1 MAKLIEENKPYNPKE
16 VESKIYEFWEDKNL
30 FNAKI
35 PPEKEVFSMVMPPPN
50 ITGALHLG
58 HALDLTLSDVI
69 VRFNHLI
76 GKDVLWVPGID
87 QAGIAT
93 QNVVE
98 KELAKKGT
106 SRQSLGRENFIDEV
120 WNWKKNYGER
130 IINQIKLLGVATDW
144 SKLRFT
150 KDEKYETAVRVAFV
164 HYYKK
169 GFIYKGKRIVNYCP
183 RCETAISDIEVDY
196 IPEKGELYYIKYF
209 LEDLKEFIIVAT
221 TRPETLL
228 GDTAVA
234 VNPEDERYKH
244 LIGKFAILP
253 IIGRKIP
260 IIADEA
266 VDPSFGTG
274 LVKVTP
280 AHDPTD
286 FEIGKRHGLEEISI
300 LEKGK
305 YLNEN
310 ALNFKGLN
318 VEQARTAIIDELKK
332 ENLLDHIEPYDHS
345 VGICERCG
353 SKIEPII
360 SDQWFLKTKE
370 LSEKAIKRVETGEV
384 KFKPERWKK
393 IFLDWMVNIQDWC
406 ISRQI
411 WWGIQI
417 PVWYCSDCGELI
429 VSVETPK
436 KCNKCG
442 SDNITQDSDVLDTW
456 FGSALWPFACMG
468 WPDDTLM
475 LKYYYPT
482 SLLITGFDII
492 FFWVA
497 RMIFSA
503 IEFTGNVPF
512 KEVLLHGLIR
522 DKYGKKMSKSLNNVI
537 DPTEIIKTYGAD
549 ALRFS
554 LIISSSFGGQDVN
567 FDIQKV
573 ISSRNFINKVW
584 NAGRFVLSSLSNS
597 DEVDNSTLSIWDKW
611 ILNRLNIT
619 ANKVKDDIVGYKINE
634 GGLSIY
640 NFFWDDF
647 CDWYIEESKIN
658 LNKFVLKKVFEA
670 SLIILHPFMPF
681 VTEELWQ
688 TFRGDSD
695 SILNSNFP
703 LDIEGSSLI
712 DEVSLKEVELLKE
725 VIKSIRN
732 LKNEFSLLV
741 NKDAELFFT
750 SEKEENKEIIDK
762 NTDTILRLAKIKSF
776 IFSDSPPNNSVT
788 SNVQDL
794 NIYLPIQEISNV
806 KKEVEIKQ
814 KKLEKS
820 EAELKRL
827 KDRFESNDFKSN
839 APSEVILETKER
851 ILVIEKEIEQLK
863 SRLKELSNI
872 F

>member
-1 MAKLIEENKPYNPKE
+1 M
-16 VESKIYEFWEDKNL
+16 
-30 FNAKI
+30 
-35 PPEKEVFSMVMPPPN
+35 
-50 ITGALHLG
+50 TR
-58 HALDLTLSDVI
+58 LTL
-69 VRFNHLI
+69 R
-76 GKDVLWVPGID
+76 
-87 QAGIAT
+87 
-93 QNVVE
+93 
-98 KELAKKGT
+98 LARG
-106 SRQSLGRENFIDEV
+106 
-120 WNWKKNYGER
+120 
-130 IINQIKLLGVATDW
+130 
-144 SKLRFT
+144 
-150 KDEKYETAVRVAFV
+150 
-164 HYYKK
+164 
-169 GFIYKGKRIVNYCP
+169 
-183 RCETAISDIEVDY
+183 
-196 IPEKGELYYIKYF
+196 
-209 LEDLKEFIIVAT
+209 
-221 TRPETLL
+221 
-228 GDTAVA
+228 
-234 VNPEDERYKH
+234 
-244 LIGKFAILP
+244 
-253 IIGRKIP
+253 
-260 IIADEA
+260 
-266 VDPSFGTG
+266 
-274 LVKVTP
+274 
-280 AHDPTD
+280 
-286 FEIGKRHGLEEISI
+286 HGLEEISI

-370 LSEKAIKRVETGEV
+370 LSEKAIKRVEAGEV

-503 IEFTGNVPF
+503 IEFTVNVPF
-512 KEVLLHGLIR
+512 NEVLLHGLIR

-597 DEVDNSTLSIWDKW
+597 YEVDNSTLSIWDKW

-619 ANKVKDDIVGYKINE
+619 ANKVRDDIVGYKINE

-640 NFFWDDF
+640 NFSGM
-647 CDWYIEESKIN
+647 I
-658 LNKFVLKKVFEA
+658 
-670 SLIILHPFMPF
+670 F
-681 VTEELWQ
+681 VT
-688 TFRGDSD
+688 G
-695 SILNSNFP
+695 I
-703 LDIEGSSLI
+703 
-712 DEVSLKEVELLKE
+712 
-725 VIKSIRN
+725 
-732 LKNEFSLLV
+732 
-741 NKDAELFFT
+741 
-750 SEKEENKEIIDK
+750 
-762 NTDTILRLAKIKSF
+762 
-776 IFSDSPPNNSVT
+776 
-788 SNVQDL
+788 
-794 NIYLPIQEISNV
+794 
-806 KKEVEIKQ
+806 
-814 KKLEKS
+814 
-820 EAELKRL
+820 
-827 KDRFESNDFKSN
+827 
-839 APSEVILETKER
+839 
-851 ILVIEKEIEQLK
+851 
-863 SRLKELSNI
+863 
-872 F
+872 